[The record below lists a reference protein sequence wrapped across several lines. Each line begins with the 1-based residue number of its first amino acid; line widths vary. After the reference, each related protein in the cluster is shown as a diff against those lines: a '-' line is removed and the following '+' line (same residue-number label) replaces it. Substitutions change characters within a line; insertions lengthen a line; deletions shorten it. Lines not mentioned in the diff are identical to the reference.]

1 MRSRRANGE
10 RLTGLLMTLI
20 CATVAA
26 ADAPQSY
33 LKLNDDTL
41 RVTAGKPV
49 RITIQI
55 PGGETWTQANVAQLQ
70 VRTFGKTE
78 TITPDPNAAT
88 NELTYRFEEPGYAM
102 IILAAGSAASK
113 GHTDSVSR
121 TPYCSKFLIRV
132 DTAGADELAVPPTL
146 KSPGLT
152 AKVGMKVEVSPYID
166 PLSFTAQDVQRGAD
180 LPVRVYFE
188 GTAQKNAE
196 VTAYGPGGT
205 QQTRRTDAKGLA
217 HFKINGSG
225 RWIVR
230 YQHVADRV
238 LYTGDLVFDAGV
250 VQEGAKQ

>member
-1 MRSRRANGE
+1 MRARRATGE
-10 RLTGLLMTLI
+10 RLSGLFMTLI
-20 CATVAA
+20 CASVAA
-26 ADAPQSY
+26 ADAPQAY

-41 RVTAGKPV
+41 RVTAGEPV
-49 RITIQI
+49 RLTIQI
-55 PGGETWTQANVAQLQ
+55 PGGETWAQANVAQLQ

-88 NELTYRFEEPGYAM
+88 NELTYRFEVPGYAM
-102 IILAAGSAASK
+102 IILAAGSASSK

-121 TPYCSKFLIRV
+121 TPYCCKLLIRV
-132 DTAGADELAVPPTL
+132 HSAGSEGLADPPTF

-166 PLSFTAQDVQRGAD
+166 PLSFTPQAVQRGAD

-188 GTAQKNAE
+188 GAAQKNAE

-217 HFKINGSG
+217 HFKIKGTG
-225 RWIVR
+225 RWVVR
-230 YQHVADRV
+230 YQHLLDGVR
-238 LYTGDLVFDAGV
+238 YTGDLVFDAGKL
-250 VQEGAKQ
+250 QRGAKQ